1 MKKIIF
7 ISALLLGLLGSVCA
21 QDETTDFAPAAG
33 DFSGA
38 VLFGRG
44 SYQFSGL
51 DVPSAPGVYYSYA
64 PWTVSGS
71 APYLNS
77 VEAGSN
83 SVTNM
88 LGVEGRYFVTPKI
101 AIKVSGGVIIRSTPP
116 HDNAP
121 GVIDP
126 SSPNGTWIPNYE
138 AVVQTQNVD
147 LNFNL
152 GGDFIFPSKKFERMF
167 PYVGVNVPF
176 LYGRRTEYDP
186 TIIDLDP
193 EDPNSE
199 IVITDIGLR
208 HAEIFGF
215 GLQAVAGVD
224 YYIAKGLYF
233 GFEFKPVS
241 YVYAFNRK
249 IPAPGLEPWE
259 ADTHTFS
266 FFQQIY
272 LKLGFRF

>member
-21 QDETTDFAPAAG
+21 QDETTDFGPAAG

-44 SYQFSGL
+44 SYQLSGF
-51 DVPSAPGVYYSYA
+51 DIPSAPGSNTY
-64 PWTVSGS
+64 WTVSGS
-71 APYLNS
+71 APYLTS
-77 VEAGSN
+77 IVAGNN

-138 AVVQTQNVD
+138 AVVQSQDLD

-176 LYGRRTEYDP
+176 LYGRRTQYDP
-186 TIIDLDP
+186 TITME
-193 EDPNSE
+193 EDGSA
-199 IVITDIGLR
+199 VITDIGLR
-208 HAEIFGF
+208 HSEIFGF

-241 YVYAFNRK
+241 YVYAFNRR